1 MKIKK
6 FIAPDIRRA
15 IRMVREEQGPD
26 AVILSNRRVDGGVE
40 IVSAIDYDET
50 LYNASRAQ
58 AEEAERSAQKAIDE
72 PVAITEPKAAP
83 EQQSIKTV
91 YRKPEQL
98 AIDIPPVIHNRQSPV
113 QESMLTE
120 MREEMKY
127 LRNIMETR
135 FLDLEWSNYSHNN
148 PAQAGLIKGL
158 LNCGISPKLTREIA
172 KELPYSSKLED
183 AWDGALAKLAA
194 RIKITDDD
202 IVDKGGIVALVGPT
216 GVGKTTTVAK
226 LAARYAMR
234 RGVRHVALITTDNYR
249 VGAHEQLRTY
259 GRLLDIPMRSASST
273 EELQQQIEDFADK
286 DLILIDTAGM
296 SQRDMR
302 ISEQLSVLRGSK
314 ANIKVY
320 LVIAATNQLAGI
332 EEVINVFRG
341 IDLDGC
347 ILTKLDE
354 ATTVGPAVSALI
366 EKKLPVAY
374 IGDGQRVPEDLHLAR
389 ADKLINKDNLSMKGS
404 DENSTEEVMNFLMRR
419 TVNNAH

>member
-98 AIDIPPVIHNRQSPV
+98 AMDIPPVIHNRQSPV

-404 DENSTEEVMNFLMRR
+404 EENSTEEVMNFLMRR

>member
-1 MKIKK
+1 
-6 FIAPDIRRA
+6 
-15 IRMVREEQGPD
+15 MVREEQGPD

-98 AIDIPPVIHNRQSPV
+98 AMDIPPVIHNRQSPV

>member
-183 AWDGALAKLAA
+183 AWDGALAKLGA

-404 DENSTEEVMNFLMRR
+404 EENSTEEVMNFLMRR

>member
-404 DENSTEEVMNFLMRR
+404 EENSTEEVMNFLMRR

>member
-98 AIDIPPVIHNRQSPV
+98 AMDIPPVIHNRQSPV